1 MSSASPSCPPF
12 PSCPVRTPGC
22 SPTDATSATTSRGW
36 TTPTARASQRSSDEF
51 GALARTVD
59 PDDPWSHP
67 DAERLDSL
75 SVADWLRERGGTRN
89 VVRARDLAM
98 LALSAESIE
107 RTSLLAEL
115 RKEAAA
121 GGNGFYD
128 YEVWECSRVA
138 EGSATVALRMA
149 EELGHRI
156 RYGTPVKRIR
166 VSPPGCT
173 VTTETGELFESEAV
187 VCARSGRAAP
197 EHPRRGRVG
206 RAHALARPPAP
217 RARREGGVH
226 LRRLVLARQRPER
239 RRLLRDRRDRRHLG
253 AARGDHVHARAARAA
268 GRLPHDLTGAARGG
282 AHGGDGRGVR
292 RERRAT
298 RTRSS
303 SAAGAWTRSR
313 SATSPDGARAT

>member
-1 MSSASPSCPPF
+1 M
-12 PSCPVRTPGC
+12 
-22 SPTDATSATTSRGW
+22 
-36 TTPTARASQRSSDEF
+36 
-51 GALARTVD
+51 D

-67 DAERLDSL
+67 DAERLDRL

-149 EELGHRI
+149 EELGHRV

-166 VSPPGCT
+166 VSPERVHGHDRDRR
-173 VTTETGELFESEAV
+173 AV
-187 VCARSGRAAP
+187 RLPRPWCARVPVGPLRR
-197 EHPRRGRVG
+197 HPRRGR
-206 RAHALARPPAP
+206 LATSACARSTASATRSPPRSCFTYADSFWHEQGQNGDVYFETGVIGGTWP
-217 RARREGGVH
+217 QREGIMSA
-226 LRRLVLARQRPER
+226 LVPPER
-239 RRLLRDRRDRRHLG
+239 L
-253 AARGDHVHARAARAA
+253 AAF
-268 GRLPHDLTGAARGG
+268 LTTSPAQLEGSSSR
-282 AHGGDGRGVR
+282 DGRGVR
-292 RERRAT
+292 RASRAT
-298 RTRSS
+298 RRRSS
-303 SAAGAWTRSR
+303 SAAGASTRSR
-313 SATSPDGARAT
+313 SATSPAGGPAT